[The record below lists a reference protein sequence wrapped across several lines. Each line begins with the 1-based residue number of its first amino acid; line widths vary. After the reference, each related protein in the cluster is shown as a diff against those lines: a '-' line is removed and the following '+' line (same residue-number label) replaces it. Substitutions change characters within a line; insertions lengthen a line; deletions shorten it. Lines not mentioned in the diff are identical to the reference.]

1 MHKNTSVQTLVL
13 AVLVITLSVLSFT
26 GCDLLTRESISV
38 QGVWRLVGTFG
49 DEKWEIS
56 DQEISYYSK
65 DLDESWAPVGEYIL
79 RYRADV
85 ITYDNDQLNGGDT
98 QFITGNTPAVAG
110 YAVIRYTEVV
120 AGVDTSNGE
129 VGRFNVF
136 RWAVSAGDAQKR
148 DFTQGASTAVPGGPR
163 TMICLISTRQQK
175 LRTGR
180 RWLKGILTLPVPV
193 LLPSWRSDRG

>member
-1 MHKNTSVQTLVL
+1 MHKNTSLQTLVL

-38 QGVWRLVGTFG
+38 QGVWRLAGAYG

-65 DLDESWAPVGEYIL
+65 DLNESWAPVGEYIL

-98 QFITGNTPAVAG
+98 QFITDNTPAVAG

-120 AGVDTSNGE
+120 AGEDTSNGE

-136 RWAVSAGDAQKR
+136 RWAVSAGDPQKR
-148 DFTQGASTAVPGGPR
+148 DFTQGGKYSGTYGTSDYDLLDFDTAAEAANGATVAEGYFGFASSGAAPFVE
-163 TMICLISTRQQK
+163 
-175 LRTGR
+175 
-180 RWLKGILTLPVPV
+180 
-193 LLPSWRSDRG
+193 D

>member
-13 AVLVITLSVLSFT
+13 AVLVITLSVLSFS

-38 QGVWRLVGTFG
+38 QGVWRLAGTFG

-120 AGVDTSNGE
+120 AGGDTSNGE

-136 RWAVSAGDAQKR
+136 RWAVSAGDTQKR
-148 DFTQGASTAVPGGPR
+148 DFTQGGKYSGTWGTPDYDLLDFDTAAEAANGATVAEGYFDFASSGAAPFVEE
-163 TMICLISTRQQK
+163 
-175 LRTGR
+175 
-180 RWLKGILTLPVPV
+180 
-193 LLPSWRSDRG
+193 